1 MTQKLDTILIANR
14 GEIALRIIRACR
26 ELGIRTVLVYSQAD
40 RESLPV
46 RMADRAVCIGKPA
59 AKTSYLNAQAI
70 VGTALAYHCDGIHPG
85 YGFLSENADFAAL
98 CEKHDVVFI
107 GPRSQ
112 TIRDMGDKIAAKA
125 LAKAAGVPT
134 TPGSDGAISDREA
147 AKALA
152 REIGFPVLIKASAGG
167 GGRGMRIVRCD
178 EDLAPFLME
187 AMSEA
192 LAAFGNNAVYV
203 EKYLENIRH
212 VEVQV
217 LGDGE
222 RVIHLGERDCTTQR
236 RNQKLVEEAPCIFIP
251 EDVRVALG
259 AAAVRLCEKV
269 AYRSAGTVE
278 FIYDQNTGAFYFIE
292 MNTRIQVEHPVT
304 ELITGVDLVKEQ
316 LRIARGE
323 PLSLRQ
329 EDIRFGGHAIECRIN
344 AEDHKAEFRPC
355 PGRVGSYAA
364 PGGPGVR
371 VDTHIEAGYAIPP
384 YYDSMVAKL
393 ICWGRDRDEARQR
406 VARALLEM
414 RIDGVTTTI
423 PFHQSLIAHPE
434 FISGRFNTRFV
445 HDVLGY

>member
-1 MTQKLDTILIANR
+1 MTQTLDTILIANR

-26 ELGIRTVLVYSQAD
+26 ELGIRTVLAFSQAD
-40 RESLPV
+40 RDSLPV
-46 RMADRAVCIGKPA
+46 RLADRAVCIGKPA

-70 VGTALAYHCDGIHPG
+70 VGAALAYGCDGIHPG

-98 CEKHDVVFI
+98 CEEHELVFI

-112 TIRDMGDKIAAKA
+112 TIRDMGDKIAARA

-134 TPGSDGAISDREA
+134 TPGSDGAISDRET

-152 REIGFPVLIKASAGG
+152 RDIGFPVLIKASAGG
-167 GGRGMRIVRCD
+167 GGRGMRIVRRD

-222 RVIHLGERDCTTQR
+222 RVVHLGERDCTTQR

-251 EDVRVALG
+251 EDTRAALG

-269 AYRSAGTVE
+269 GYRSAGTVE

-304 ELITGVDLVKEQ
+304 ELITGIDLVKEQ

-323 PLSLRQ
+323 PLRLRQ
-329 EDIRFGGHAIECRIN
+329 EDVRFGGHAIECRIN
-344 AEDHKAEFRPC
+344 AEDHTAAFRPC
-355 PGRVGSYAA
+355 PGRVERYAA

-371 VDTHIEAGYAIPP
+371 IDSHIEAGYAIPP

-406 VARALLEM
+406 VARALQEM
-414 RIDGVTTTI
+414 RIEGVTTTI
-423 PFHQSLIAHPE
+423 PFHQSLIAHPA
-434 FISGRFNTRFV
+434 FVSGRFNTRFV